1 MAPGLYLAGDV
12 TRTLQEKRKALPSS
26 EAARLSL
33 RQMANAPYRFSG
45 PIEGDETVGQSSVGL
60 DILLEDEHV
69 APSRNPGIKIS
80 RRHKKAR
87 KLAPTA
93 RRLRARLG
101 VSARIGIAT
110 ARCAASRSGA
120 PAALSRLAAA
130 TEVLTRHSL

>member
-1 MAPGLYLAGDV
+1 MAPGLNLAGDV

-101 VSARIGIAT
+101 VSARIGYRNSEMRGFPFRGT
-110 ARCAASRSGA
+110 SGSFTPRGCNKRS
-120 PAALSRLAAA
+120 
-130 TEVLTRHSL
+130 